1 MSRIFTLTLVL
12 FFFAAANLP
21 AKVINEIAAIVNSD
35 VITTYQLDKAMDEQ
49 LSPSEKEALSPAGF
63 KDKKHEILQ
72 GLIEETL
79 MQQRAKELGLTVSD
93 AEVEEAVKDVEKQN
107 KLTRAQLEQALS
119 AQGIDFADYKDNLR
133 RQIQS
138 FKLLGREVQS
148 KLEVTNQEIR
158 DYFKEHIDDYRGE
171 PFIRLNHI
179 TFPIPERASRSQVDR
194 VYDEAKEAKDRLQRG
209 EDFYSVLLSY
219 SADKKAEGGDLGTF
233 GGGELSPAFERAVQG
248 LKEGQSSD
256 IITTPEGF
264 HILFVVERSTGK
276 IRHFDTVKDEISKK
290 VIESKKAQS
299 IKDWMDKLKK
309 DAFIDIK
316 I

>member
-12 FFFAAANLP
+12 FFCAAANLP

-35 VITTYQLDKAMDEQ
+35 VITTYQLDKAMDGQ
-49 LSPSEKEALSPAGF
+49 LSPSEKEALSPTGL

-179 TFPIPERASRSQVDR
+179 TFPIPERASRSQMDR
-194 VYDEAKEAKDRLQRG
+194 VYAEAQEAKDRLKRG

-233 GGGELSPAFERAVQG
+233 GDGELSPAFERAVQG

-264 HILFVVERSTGK
+264 HILFVVERSAGK
-276 IRHFDTVKDEISKK
+276 IQHFDTVKDEISKK

-299 IKDWMDKLKK
+299 VKDWMDKLKK